1 MPSSTGLVVQLRKFR
16 DYQFMLKSATATT
29 PHVLFM
35 RTIVCIVR
43 IWMWHCRKSIVH
55 LLTVDSTDVTCFC
68 VLRHPKPVQCWIITE
83 RWVRSNEEPSCF
95 LFRYDSSV
103 SPVIQTSVVFVLTMF
118 VYRSPP
124 LSHLEHS
131 LFGQP
136 HQPAH
141 PTCCNHRVD
150 FE

>member
-16 DYQFMLKSATATT
+16 DYQFMLKSATTTT

-43 IWMWHCRKSIVH
+43 IWMWHKSEVDRALVDSRQHWRHLFLCTTSSETCSVLDNNWKMSKIQRRTFMFPIQVRLIRSTCHSNISRVCLDNVCLSIVSFVTSRTFA
-55 LLTVDSTDVTCFC
+55 LWST
-68 VLRHPKPVQCWIITE
+68 
-83 RWVRSNEEPSCF
+83 
-95 LFRYDSSV
+95 
-103 SPVIQTSVVFVLTMF
+103 SPNCS
-118 VYRSPP
+118 
-124 LSHLEHS
+124 
-131 LFGQP
+131 
-136 HQPAH
+136 